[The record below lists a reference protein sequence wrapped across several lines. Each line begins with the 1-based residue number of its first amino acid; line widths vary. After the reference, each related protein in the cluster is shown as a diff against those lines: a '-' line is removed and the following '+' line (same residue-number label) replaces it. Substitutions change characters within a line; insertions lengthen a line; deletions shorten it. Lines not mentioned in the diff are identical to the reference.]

1 MSFFVVS
8 MMAES
13 GADWVVEGVKV
24 AGNGQPT
31 CLKTFTAPQWQ
42 QLSNIATMMLLL
54 RSSRR

>member
-13 GADWVVEGVKV
+13 GAEWAVKGLKVV
-24 AGNGQPT
+24 ANGQPS
-31 CLKTFTAPQWQ
+31 CLKAFTAPQWQ
-42 QLSNIATMMLLL
+42 QLSNIATMMMLL